1 MLSLVITG
9 NPGVGKHTIG
19 KHIAKTLDLNLIDL
33 NQIAID
39 EGIFEEKNE
48 SKDVDVSKLKKILKL
63 KLEKNSLVVGH
74 LAPYVLTK
82 SQVKKLIILRKNPY
96 KLKSV
101 YKQRKYSKNKIK
113 ENLESEILGII
124 AHDSIKKIG
133 KMRIIQI
140 DTTGKSIQ
148 KVVLQTKNAING
160 KKKSDGVDWLSLVS
174 EKNDLK
180 KFFSYD

>member
-19 KHIAKTLDLNLIDL
+19 KKIAKLLGLRLLDL
-33 NQIAID
+33 NQIAI
-39 EGIFEEKNE
+39 EERIFEERDE
-48 SKDVDVSKLKKILKL
+48 SKDVDIEKLKKILKP
-63 KLEKNSLVVGH
+63 KLGNDSLVVGH

-82 SQVKKLIILRKNPY
+82 SQVRKIIILRKNPY
-96 KLKSV
+96 KLSAV
-101 YKQRKYSKNKIK
+101 YKKRKYSKNKIR

-124 AHDSIKKIG
+124 AHDSIKKLG
-133 KMRIIQI
+133 KLKTLQI

-148 KVVLQTKNAING
+148 KVVLETKNAING
-160 KKKSDGVDWLSLVS
+160 KKKSDDVDWLYLIS

>member
-1 MLSLVITG
+1 MSLVITG

-19 KHIAKTLDLNLIDL
+19 KKIAKLLDLKLIDL

-48 SKDVDVSKLKKILKL
+48 SKDVDVNKLKKILKSR
-63 KLEKNSLVVGH
+63 LEKNSLVIGH

-82 SQVKKLIILRKNPY
+82 SEVKKLIILRKNPY

-101 YKQRKYSKNKIK
+101 YKQRNYSKNKIR

-124 AHDSIKKIG
+124 AHDAIRKFQEKVF
-133 KMRIIQI
+133 QI
-140 DTTGKSIQ
+140 DTSGKSIQ
-148 KVVLQTKNAING
+148 ELTEKIITVISSNEGNE
-160 KKKSDGVDWLSLVS
+160 DVDWLDLVT
-174 EKNDLK
+174 KNNDLK
-180 KFFSYD
+180 KFFAD

>member
-1 MLSLVITG
+1 M
-9 NPGVGKHTIG
+9 GKHTIG
-19 KHIAKTLDLNLIDL
+19 KKIAKLLGLKLIDL

-39 EGIFEEKNE
+39 EGIFVEKNE
-48 SKDVDVSKLKKILKL
+48 SKDVDVDKLKKILKS
-63 KLEKNSLVVGH
+63 KLDKKSLVIGH

-96 KLKSV
+96 KLSTV
-101 YKQRKYSKNKIK
+101 YKQRKYSKSKIR

-124 AHDSIKKIG
+124 AHDSIKKLG
-133 KMRIIQI
+133 KLKTLQI

-148 KVVLQTKNAING
+148 KVVLLTKDAING
-160 KKKSDGVDWLSLVS
+160 KKKSDYVDWLSLVS

>member
-39 EGIFEEKNE
+39 EKIFEEKNE
-48 SKDVDVSKLKKILKL
+48 SKDVDVSKLKKILKT
-63 KLEKNSLVVGH
+63 KLDKRSLVVGH

-96 KLKSV
+96 KLSTI
-101 YKQRKYSKNKIK
+101 YKKRKYSKNKIR
-113 ENLESEILGII
+113 ENIESEILGII
-124 AHDSIKKIG
+124 AHDAFKKLDKSKIV
-133 KMRIIQI
+133 QI

-148 KVVLQTKNAING
+148 KVVLQTKNAIKG
-160 KKKSDGVDWLSLVS
+160 KKKSDDVDWLSLVS
-174 EKNDLK
+174 ENNDLK

>member
-1 MLSLVITG
+1 MSFVITG

-19 KHIAKTLDLNLIDL
+19 KKIAKLLDLKLIDL

-39 EGIFEEKNE
+39 EGIFVENNE
-48 SKDVDVSKLKKILKL
+48 SKDVDVVKLKKILKS
-63 KLEKNSLVVGH
+63 KLDKKSLVIGH

-96 KLKSV
+96 KLSTI
-101 YKQRKYSKNKIK
+101 YKQRKYSKNKIR

-124 AHDSIKKIG
+124 AHDSIKKLG
-133 KMRIIQI
+133 KLKTLQI

-148 KVVLQTKNAING
+148 KVVLLTKNAING
-160 KKKSDGVDWLSLVS
+160 KKKSDDVDWLSIVS